1 MRYVILLHIE
11 THSLSISYGNGDIVT
26 DLNLEIPKGKI
37 TSLIGANGCGKSTI
51 LKTIAR
57 IQNPTKGMIYLDG
70 KAISQLTTKEIAR
83 QMAILPQSPEA
94 PAGMTVFE
102 LVSYGRFPHQKGLGR
117 ITPHDQEVI
126 EWALKVTGM
135 LDFFDRY
142 VDELSGGQ
150 RQRVWI
156 AMALAQETEMVLLD
170 EPTTYLDMAH
180 QLEVLEL
187 LKRLN
192 KEENRTI
199 VMVLHDIN
207 QAVRFSDY
215 ICALKN
221 GAIVHH
227 GPAEE
232 VMTKE
237 VLKEVY
243 HIDATIGIDPKTN
256 KPICLTYDLLT
267 ETPVQNK
274 VLQGV

>member
-1 MRYVILLHIE
+1 MHHMA
-11 THSLSISYGNGDIVT
+11 TQSLSIGYGNGDIVT
-26 DLNLEIPKGKI
+26 DLTLEIPKGKI

-51 LKTIAR
+51 LKTLAR
-57 IQNPTKGMIYLDG
+57 IQKPSNGMIYLDG
-70 KAISQLTTKEIAR
+70 KAISQLTTKEVAK

-94 PAGMTVFE
+94 PVGLTVYE

-117 ITPHDQEVI
+117 MTPHDREMV

-135 LDFFDRY
+135 SPYFGRY

-156 AMALAQETEMVLLD
+156 AMALAQETDLVLLD

-187 LKRLN
+187 LKKLN
-192 KEENRTI
+192 EEENRTI

-221 GAIVHH
+221 GAIVHF
-227 GPAEE
+227 GLAEE
-232 VMTKE
+232 LMTKE
-237 VLKEVY
+237 VLRAVY
-243 HIDATIGIDPKTN
+243 HIDATIGVDPKTN
-256 KPICLTYDLLT
+256 KPICITYDLFT
-267 ETPVQNK
+267 E
-274 VLQGV
+274 

>member
-1 MRYVILLHIE
+1 MHHIATDLL
-11 THSLSISYGNGDIVT
+11 SVGYGKNDIVT
-26 DLNLEIPKGKI
+26 DLTLEIHKGKI

-51 LKTIAR
+51 LKAIAR
-57 IQNPTKGMIYLDG
+57 IQKPSKGMVYLDG
-70 KAISQLTTKEIAR
+70 KAISQLTTKEVAR

-94 PAGMTVFE
+94 PAGLTVFE
-102 LVSYGRFPHQKGLGR
+102 LVSYGRFPHQKGMGK
-117 ITPHDQEVI
+117 ITQHDKKVI
-126 EWALKVTGM
+126 EWALQVTGM
-135 LDFFDRY
+135 KDFFDRY

-156 AMALAQETEMVLLD
+156 AMALAQETELVLLD

-192 KEENRTI
+192 EQEKRTV

-221 GAIVHH
+221 GEIVHH
-227 GPAEE
+227 GLAEE
-232 VMTKE
+232 VMTNE
-237 VLKEVY
+237 ILKKVY
-243 HIDATIGIDPKTN
+243 HIDATIGSDPKTG
-256 KPICLTYDLLT
+256 KPICITYDLLA
-267 ETPVQNK
+267 EPAACHAVS
-274 VLQGV
+274 QGVQ

>member
-1 MRYVILLHIE
+1 MQHIATE
-11 THSLSISYGNGDIVT
+11 SLSIGYGNGDIVS
-26 DLNLEIPKGKI
+26 DLSINIPKGKI

-57 IQNPTKGMIYLDG
+57 IQKASKGQIYLDG
-70 KAISQLTTKEIAR
+70 KAISQLSTKEVAKK
-83 QMAILPQSPEA
+83 MAILPQSADA
-94 PAGMTVFE
+94 PSGMTVYE

-117 ITPHDQEVI
+117 LTQNDKDVI
-126 EWALKVTGM
+126 EWALNATNM
-135 LDFFDRY
+135 LGFYDRHI
-142 VDELSGGQ
+142 DELSGGQ

-156 AMALAQETEMVLLD
+156 AMALAQETDIVLLD

-180 QLEVLEL
+180 QLEILEL

-192 KEENRTI
+192 EDENRTI

-221 GAIVHH
+221 GAVVHFGLSH
-227 GPAEE
+227 Q

-237 VLKEVY
+237 ILKEVY
-243 HIDATIGIDPKTN
+243 NIDATIGVDPKSK
-256 KPICLTYDLLT
+256 KPICLTYDLINEST
-267 ETPVQNK
+267 ANK
-274 VLQGV
+274 EVLQKA

>member
-1 MRYVILLHIE
+1 MQHIE
-11 THSLSISYGNGDIVT
+11 THSISIGYGNGDIVT
-26 DLNLEIPKGKI
+26 DLTLEIPRGKI

-57 IQNPTKGMIYLDG
+57 IQKPTKGTIYLDG
-70 KAISQLTTKEIAR
+70 KAISQLTTKEVAK
-83 QMAILPQSPEA
+83 QLAILPQSAEA

-102 LVSYGRFPHQKGLGR
+102 LVSYGRFPHQSGLGR
-117 ITPHDQEVI
+117 MTAHDKDVI
-126 EWALKVTGM
+126 EWALTVTGM
-135 LDFFDRY
+135 HSYFDRY

-156 AMALAQETEMVLLD
+156 AMALAQETEIVLLD

-187 LKRLN
+187 LKKLN
-192 KEENRTI
+192 EEEKRTI

-237 VLKEVY
+237 VLREVY
-243 HIDATIGIDPKTN
+243 NIDATIGIDPKTN
-256 KPICLTYDLLT
+256 KPICITYDLLAK
-267 ETPVQNK
+267 PSVSNK
-274 VLQGV
+274 ILEGV

>member
-1 MRYVILLHIE
+1 VLRLQHIATE
-11 THSLSISYGNGDIVT
+11 SLSIGYGNGDIVS
-26 DLNLEIPKGKI
+26 DLSINIPKGKI

-57 IQNPTKGMIYLDG
+57 IQKASNGQIYLDG
-70 KAISQLTTKEIAR
+70 KAISQLSTKEVAKK
-83 QMAILPQSPEA
+83 MAILPQSPDA
-94 PAGMTVFE
+94 PSGMTVYE

-117 ITPHDQEVI
+117 LTQNDKDVI
-126 EWALKVTGM
+126 EWALNATNM
-135 LDFFDRY
+135 LEFYDRHI
-142 VDELSGGQ
+142 DELSGGQ

-156 AMALAQETEMVLLD
+156 AMALAQETDLVLLD

-180 QLEVLEL
+180 QLEILEL

-192 KEENRTI
+192 EEENRTI

-221 GAIVHH
+221 GAVVHFGLSH
-227 GPAEE
+227 Q

-237 VLKEVY
+237 ILKQVY
-243 HIDATIGIDPKTN
+243 NIDATIGMDPKSN
-256 KPICLTYDLLT
+256 KPICLTYDLINESTANKEFL
-267 ETPVQNK
+267 QN
-274 VLQGV
+274 V

>member
-1 MRYVILLHIE
+1 VLRLQHIATE
-11 THSLSISYGNGDIVT
+11 SLSIGYGNGDIVS
-26 DLNLEIPKGKI
+26 DLSINIPKGKI

-57 IQNPTKGMIYLDG
+57 IQKASNGQIYLDG
-70 KAISQLTTKEIAR
+70 KAISQLSTKEVAKK
-83 QMAILPQSPEA
+83 MAILPQSPDA
-94 PAGMTVFE
+94 PSGMTVYE

-117 ITPHDQEVI
+117 LTQNDKDVI
-126 EWALKVTGM
+126 EWALNATNM
-135 LDFFDRY
+135 LEFYDRHI
-142 VDELSGGQ
+142 DELSGGQ

-156 AMALAQETEMVLLD
+156 AMALAQETDLVLLD

-180 QLEVLEL
+180 QLEILEL

-192 KEENRTI
+192 EEENRTI

-221 GAIVHH
+221 GAVVHFGLSH
-227 GPAEE
+227 Q

-237 VLKEVY
+237 ILKQVY
-243 HIDATIGIDPKTN
+243 NIDATIGMDPKSN
-256 KPICLTYDLLT
+256 KPICLTYDLINEST
-267 ETPVQNK
+267 TNK
-274 VLQGV
+274 EFLRKVEF